1 MSSAFSTSIT
11 YPIAL
16 AALKQADPVL
26 AHLIDRLGECRL
38 DREQHTGDL
47 FSVLSKSIL
56 SQQISTK
63 AAAAIHSRFIALY
76 PESLL
81 PEKVL
86 DTPDDVLRQVGIS
99 RPKIIYLKDLAQNI
113 QDGLPTLAELDGMDD
128 EAIIQTLIPVKGIG
142 RWTVQML
149 LIFRLHRWNVLPV
162 DDLGIRA
169 AVRRAYHLDDLP
181 TQKAVRALGQS
192 WQPYCTI
199 ASWYL
204 WRSLDFTQLLPE

>member
-1 MSSAFSTSIT
+1 MSSVFASPT

-26 AHLIDRLGECRL
+26 ADLIDRVGECRL

-63 AAAAIHSRFIALY
+63 AAAAIHKRFVALY
-76 PESLL
+76 PESLS
-81 PEKVL
+81 PEQVL
-86 DTPDDVLRQVGIS
+86 DTPDEVLREVGIS
-99 RPKIIYLKDLAQNI
+99 RPKIAYLKDLAQKI
-113 QDGLPTLAELDGMDD
+113 QEGLPTLTELDAMED
-128 EAIIQTLIPVKGIG
+128 EAIIQTLTPVKGIG

-169 AVRRAYHLDDLP
+169 AVRRAYHLTDLP
-181 TQKAVRALGQS
+181 TQKAVRELGQS

-204 WRSLDFTQLLPE
+204 WRSLDFAQVLPE